1 MISRQSNRKDKVL
14 IVWLVS
20 MVSFLFPG
28 LPETLAL
35 EAVETGQGR
44 ILVPSDHSLNR
55 ASRSV
60 GQDMR
65 DLFNWSPEI
74 IDFYMLRQK
83 EIDEES
89 FAGLHLSGI
98 VWDAEMPL
106 TIINNQ
112 VLKEGEMLTDVVVK
126 EISRDSVFLTKGA
139 ARHTLCFDQLL
150 IDLGSG
156 DGEVEE

>member
-1 MISRQSNRKDKVL
+1 MLSRQRNRKDKVL

-20 MVSFLFPG
+20 IVSFLFPAM
-28 LPETLAL
+28 PESLAL

-44 ILVPSDHSLNR
+44 ILVPSGHSLNR
-55 ASRSV
+55 AVFSV
-60 GQDMR
+60 DQDVR

-74 IDFYMLRQK
+74 VDFYLLRQK

-98 VWDAEMPL
+98 VWDTEMPL

-112 VLKEGEMLTDVVVK
+112 VLREGEMLADVVVK
-126 EISRDSVFLTKGA
+126 EISRDSVFLTKGT
-139 ARHTLCFDQLL
+139 ARHTLYFDQLL

-156 DGEVEE
+156 DGEGEE